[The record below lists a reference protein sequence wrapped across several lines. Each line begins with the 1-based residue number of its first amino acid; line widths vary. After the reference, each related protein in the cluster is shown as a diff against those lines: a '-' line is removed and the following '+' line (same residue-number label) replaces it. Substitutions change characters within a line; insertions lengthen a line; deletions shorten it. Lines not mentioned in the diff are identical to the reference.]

1 MSRATTLQG
10 APHTTTR
17 TLGRQ
22 AVRLMAVALGLAMTV
37 ELRSGAGVRAYASS
51 QAQVPTRA
59 PEHDPPSS
67 RWLRVWSSNF
77 VAVGD
82 APEAV
87 LREAVTELEV
97 FRSATFGLSSVL
109 PTPRFRA
116 TPPLLFLFRNDS
128 AFADYQPRDFNGR
141 RRTNVRGY
149 YANDPA
155 GAYMVTAADG
165 RRLGDR
171 LAVVLH
177 EYAHDVFQFTLGSR
191 LPPWLDE
198 GLAELC
204 GSIGSGGGSPT
215 AARFLGRPLDTRVNN
230 IRRAG
235 PLPVAQLL
243 QVNAGA
249 LATWGPRDTGR
260 FYSTSWLLVHY
271 LLLGRDDR
279 RPGDVPAFL
288 AAVETGL
295 SPADAFREA
304 FRVDIANIDALLA
317 QYVQRRALP
326 ALRIEGLASPDR
338 IMTAERPLESEVEQ
352 LRGQLLLN
360 IGQMSKAEE
369 LLSSAFRRNPGADA
383 TRLWLARHR
392 LADYRPAEAIDLLM
406 PVVGVGPHRS
416 AALLVLGRAQQH
428 VGRYRDAFETF
439 TLATRLLASPTAAAE
454 AWYGLGLAALSLGLT
469 GEAAD
474 ATARLQTIDNRP
486 AWYARRIRD
495 LWRAGRDAS
504 VLRDVEVLMANDRLT
519 GEERAHAIFVGVL
532 SARRLLQ
539 PEAAGRLLTRAD
551 SAAIAPWTRV
561 VLTYLR
567 GQLSDSALLSRA
579 RNDAERTRARAYI
592 GVTASIAGRAEDA
605 VQHLVWVRDHGARTY
620 VEYDMARA
628 ELARLEVGSSGGR
641 SD

>member
-1 MSRATTLQG
+1 
-10 APHTTTR
+10 
-17 TLGRQ
+17 
-22 AVRLMAVALGLAMTV
+22 MAIALGLAMTIG
-37 ELRSGAGVRAYASS
+37 LGSGVGVGVRAYASS
-51 QAQVPTRA
+51 QAEVPPQA
-59 PEHDPPSS
+59 PEPDPPSS
-67 RWLRVWSSNF
+67 RWVRVWSPNF

-82 APEAV
+82 APEVV
-87 LREAVTELEV
+87 LREAVTELEL

-177 EYAHDVFQFTLGSR
+177 EYAHDVFHFTLGSR

-204 GSIGSGGGSPT
+204 GSIGSGGGSPI
-215 AARFLGRPLDTRVNN
+215 AGRFLGRPLDTRVNN

-235 PLPVAQLL
+235 ALPVAQLL
-243 QVNAGA
+243 QVNAGT
-249 LATWGPRDTGR
+249 LAAWGPRDTGR

-288 AAVETGL
+288 AAVEMGL

-304 FRVDIANIDALLA
+304 FRIDIANIDALLA
-317 QYVQRRALP
+317 QYLQRRALP
-326 ALRIEGLASPDR
+326 ALRIEALASADR

-360 IGQMSKAEE
+360 IGQMLEAED
-369 LLSSAFRRNPGADA
+369 LLSNAFRRNPGAAA

-392 LADYRPAEAIDLLM
+392 LADYRPLEAIELLM
-406 PVVGVGPHRS
+406 PVVDVGPHRA

-428 VGRYRDAFETF
+428 VGRYHDAFETYSVL
-439 TLATRLLASPTAAAE
+439 TGIVSAPTTAAE
-454 AWYGLGLAALSLGLT
+454 AWYGQGVAALSLGLT
-469 GEAAD
+469 REAAD

-504 VLRDVEVLMANDRLT
+504 VVRDVEALMANDRLT
-519 GEERAHAIFVGVL
+519 ADERANAVFVGVL
-532 SARRLLQ
+532 SARRLQQ
-539 PEAAGRLLTRAD
+539 PETAGRLLTRAD
-551 SAAIAPWTRV
+551 SVTIAPWTRV

-592 GVTASIAGRAEDA
+592 GVTASLAGRTEDA
-605 VQHLVWVRDHGARTY
+605 VQHLAWVRDYGARAY
-620 VEYDMARA
+620 AEYDMARA
-628 ELARLEVGSSGGR
+628 ELARLSVETEPIN
-641 SD
+641 